1 MIRRLFANRQQGA
14 VLVEAC
20 LLGVVLCLLILSGR
34 WLMSQQN
41 RLQQLQQFSHAQ
53 VFAHDS
59 QGAPISEGHG
69 LPEEFLVSRRFNILP
84 GQAAEPLRIELLGMR
99 SGAWQVQ
106 SSMGMDWPAWMPGV
120 QAALTL
126 VRQSHLLA
134 GAGQAD
140 DTQSAKARLA
150 GSRSAWGRATQASLQ
165 AAQATMQA
173 AAPLDSAWGRT
184 LPDLDWLG
192 PWQDVAPDLS
202 TRLCAGDAADGE
214 AEQGRINA
222 ALQAPAHCGAD
233 AAAGL
238 AGFSSRLEAP

>member
-41 RLQQLQQFSHAQ
+41 RLQQLQQLSHAQ
-53 VFAHDS
+53 VFVHDS

-69 LPEEFLVSRRFNILP
+69 PPEEFLLSRRFDALP
-84 GQAAEPLRIELLGMR
+84 AQAAESLRIELLGMR
-99 SGAWQVQ
+99 SGTWQVR
-106 SSMGMDWPAWMPGV
+106 SSMGMDWPAWLPGA

-126 VRQSHLLA
+126 ARQSHLLA

-140 DTQSAKARLA
+140 DTRDAAGRLA

-165 AAQATMQA
+165 AAHASMQA
-173 AAPLDSAWGRT
+173 AAPLDSAWGRA
-184 LPDLDWLG
+184 LPGLDWLG

-202 TRLCAGDAADGE
+202 TRLCAGLAADGE

-222 ALQAPAHCGAD
+222 APQAPAHCGAD
-233 AAAGL
+233 AADGM
-238 AGFSSRLEAP
+238 AGFSNRLGAP